1 MKSYLVKLKPMEPY
15 FFGNEKTFGFSGEK
29 NQGQMR
35 NSYYIKSERTPLQ
48 TTLLGAMRYLFLLTK
63 TYRLDDANKARV
75 GYRSFDVDAE
85 DQTFGKIAGVSPLFL
100 LKESEKLVVAP
111 FDCDNRKDKDTNEFI
126 SRSYVPFGSYREIKT
141 SRGRKLYTPEYVA
154 KNGIR
159 DCYMNVDDG
168 SLTPAGDIFIYEDR
182 VGNKK
187 QLQGKSGDK
196 SFFKKQYCNLKKD
209 YAFGFYLTLD
219 DTMTPPKGV
228 SSLFLGQGKSLFSV
242 TFREE
247 TDEIDEKLA
256 DLLGRNALYFR
267 SDSFVYS
274 DIYAFADFAVT
285 QLRDYRAYK
294 TSAGGRV
301 EKGDKLHKL
310 IKAGSVLIVSDTDA
324 CKKMIARKNCQIIGF
339 NRVVIS
345 SKT

>member
-15 FFGNEKTFGFSGEK
+15 FFGNEKTFRFSGEK

-63 TYRLDDANKARV
+63 SYRLDDADRARV
-75 GYRSFDVDAE
+75 GDRSFDIDAE
-85 DQTFGKIAGVSPLFL
+85 DQTFGKIACISPLFL
-100 LKESEKLVVAP
+100 LKGSEKLVVAP
-111 FDCDNRKDKDTNEFI
+111 FDCDNRKNEKTQKFI
-126 SRSYVPFGSYREIKT
+126 CSSYVPFGLYAGIDT
-141 SRGRKLYTPEYVA
+141 SKGRKLYTPEYVA

-159 DCYMNVDDG
+159 DCFMNVDSG
-168 SLTPAGDIFIYEDR
+168 ALTPAKDIFIYEDR

-187 QLQGKSGDK
+187 QLQDKTEDK

-219 DTMTPPKGV
+219 DTMAPPDGT

-247 TDEIDEKLA
+247 ADDIDAKLSRR
-256 DLLGRNALYFR
+256 LGENAVYLR
-267 SDSFVYS
+267 SDTFVDS
-274 DIYAFADFAVT
+274 DIYAHSAFAVT
-285 QLRDYRAYK
+285 LLRDYRAYK
-294 TSAGGRV
+294 TAAGGRV

-310 IKAGSVLIVSDTDA
+310 MTRMLL
-324 CKKMIARKNCQIIGF
+324 KK
-339 NRVVIS
+339 
-345 SKT
+345 